1 MAFVNSDDKRQETAR
16 VAFLDYLNE
25 IENECKRLDELDD
38 WTKKLDLAEEI
49 VLDLPDM
56 IENFSDVLS
65 STTRKEL
72 KKFYDF
78 PNIYNKESAKASH
91 RFIQQIQKTVEELGK
106 KTNESVYPKQ
116 NVQQKSNL
124 SFNFSPKMLIVVVAI
139 IAISVGSVFFVNG
152 NFEDVKTDI
161 EKPPPIITPANQ
173 NNMDIDNEKGHEPIP
188 KILIP
193 DLISPENMS
202 TTCTNSP
209 TFRWDMPK
217 NDRVD
222 YYIVEIY
229 DDRENIHKTLKTRHT
244 SLTNVE
250 LSDGMYT
257 WHVKANYNN
266 GETSNSNK
274 SVVIISE
281 DNKSPST
288 PTLISPKNSEIIYD
302 VTPEFTWNEAEDRC
316 GIDKYRIEISN
327 NGMLITRGETSQNHY
342 TVNRVLEEGSY
353 AWKVRAIDNAGNAGL
368 FSKVHIFN
376 IREN

>member
-16 VAFLDYLNE
+16 VAFLDYLNK

-65 STTRKEL
+65 STTREEL

-78 PNIYNKESAKASH
+78 PNIYNKESTKASH
-91 RFIQQIQKTVEELGK
+91 RFIQQIQKAVEELGK

-124 SFNFSPKMLIVVVAI
+124 SFNFSPKMLIIVVAV

-152 NFEDVKTDI
+152 NFENVKTDI
-161 EKPPPIITPANQ
+161 EKSPSIGIPVNQ
-173 NNMDIDNEKGHEPIP
+173 NNRDIDNEKEHESIP

-209 TFRWDMPK
+209 TFMWDIPK
-217 NDRVD
+217 DDRID
-222 YYIVEIY
+222 YYTIEIY
-229 DDRENIHKTLKTRHT
+229 DDKGKIHKSQKTKDT
-244 SLTNVE
+244 SLANIE
-250 LSDGMYT
+250 LSDGMYS
-257 WHVKANYNN
+257 WHVKANYNT
-266 GETSNSNK
+266 GETIDSNK

-288 PTLISPKNSEIIYD
+288 SMLVSPKNNEVIYD
-302 VTPEFTWNEAEDRC
+302 VTPELTWSEAEDRC
-316 GIDKYRIEISN
+316 GINKYKIEILN
-327 NGMLITRGETSQNHY
+327 NGILVIRGETSQNHY
-342 TVNRVLEEGSY
+342 IVNKVLKEGSY

-368 FSKVHIFN
+368 FSKIYIFN
-376 IREN
+376 IEKN